1 MSNLSKSLA
10 LATMLSLGAILGGAT
25 EALAVYCAKIEV
37 VRGPLNVRSG
47 PGTAFRDVGDIPKD
61 SIVRVEERNNVPL
74 DDPNWNWLRISM
86 YENLAGNAIN
96 SPGWISS
103 DCVGPGFACQPPL
116 SGASSQKT
124 RSEPRIRSAPPMPR
138 NTPSEPIPTIPQLER

>member
-74 DDPNWNWLRISM
+74 DDPNWNWLRISI
-86 YENLAGNAIN
+86 YENLAGRAI
-96 SPGWISS
+96 SAPGWISS
-103 DCVGPGFACQPPL
+103 DFVGPGFACQPPL
-116 SGASSQKT
+116 TGTRPSETKT
-124 RSEPRIRSAPPMPR
+124 APNLRQSAPRSQPPSPEVTPIIPR
-138 NTPSEPIPTIPQLER
+138 LEK